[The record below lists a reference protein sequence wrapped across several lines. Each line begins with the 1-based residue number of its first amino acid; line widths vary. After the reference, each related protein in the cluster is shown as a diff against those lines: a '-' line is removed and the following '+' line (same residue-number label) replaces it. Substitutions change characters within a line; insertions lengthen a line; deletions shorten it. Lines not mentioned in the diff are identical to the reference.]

1 MFDSTLDLFDKYY
14 QKMVLLNTP
23 GLNAD
28 LAQETRKRIEQL
40 NFLYQLINEKQLRYF
55 DLHWRLVGDGSLGE
69 KIKKAGGSITV
80 VGSEEMK
87 EMKDLMFEIE
97 LYTESFYYLAGR
109 MYTIL
114 KKGFLPGL
122 KSFEC
127 IGARDVRNKLLEHA
141 DGKQSQVYIQSF
153 GLGGDQGPTLKIERP
168 TGQAHIFPD
177 AGLYANAEEIRAN
190 LEKLLNLAI

>member
-1 MFDSTLDLFDKYY
+1 MFDSTLVLFDKYFE
-14 QKMVLLNTP
+14 KMVLLNTP

-40 NFLYQLINEKQLRYF
+40 NFLHLMINEKQHRYF
-55 DLHWRLVGDGSLGE
+55 DLHWRLIGDGSLEE

-168 TGQAHIFPD
+168 TGQSHIFPD

-190 LEKLLNLAI
+190 LERLLNLAI